1 MGLRLAP
8 DAADDL
14 DSVHDGV
21 RRWLIIAGG
30 PVVCVSLAAW
40 EIASP
45 TDRSRA
51 ADVALWV
58 SLGVF
63 SLVGLSQL
71 APRPGLEVPVQ
82 GEECVLVPVRP
93 VRERLMH
100 LWLVA
105 APLLA
110 LVIVASSDGGGGRR
124 AGELL
129 VLSAGLACVYL
140 PARLRRD
147 LRLRLSPRGLRYLC
161 GDLRERQLCWDD
173 IEDVLPDP
181 GRGRLFLLVRGDRVL
196 NLHVTRYPWRA
207 STIGNAI
214 LHFARHP
221 DARAGLTNVRVL
233 DPILQT
239 TRRPPC

>member
-8 DAADDL
+8 DAAYDL

-30 PVVCVSLAAW
+30 PTVCALLGAW
-40 EIASP
+40 QFASP
-45 TDRSRA
+45 TEGSRA
-51 ADVALWV
+51 ADVSPWAG
-58 SLGVF
+58 LGAF

-71 APRPGLEVPVQ
+71 AARRGCEVPIQ
-82 GEECVLVPVRP
+82 GDDCVLVPVRP
-93 VRERLMH
+93 VRERLLH
-100 LWLVA
+100 LWLA
-105 APLLA
+105 ATPLLA

-129 VLSAGLACVYL
+129 ALSTGLACVYL

-147 LRLRLSPRGLRYLC
+147 LRIRLSPHGLRYLC
-161 GDLRERQLCWDD
+161 GDLRERQLSWDD

-181 GRGRLFLLVRGDRVL
+181 GRGRLFLLLRGDRVL

-214 LHFARHP
+214 LHFVRHP
-221 DARAGLTNVRVL
+221 EARPGLTDVRAL
-233 DPILQT
+233 DPILQSAS
-239 TRRPPC
+239 RSPC